1 MRTFTI
7 ATLVSASLIMA
18 PPPAQALAAGQTVE
32 PPATRA
38 GVGPWA
44 AAIVRRAAQLIPT
57 PAQWDRKSMGDCP
70 AQATTFSLMCALQK
84 AADDAGTN
92 QPERSDCRFHA
103 TKNGQEEG

>member
-7 ATLVSASLIMA
+7 ATVLSASLIMA
-18 PPPAQALAAGQTVE
+18 LPPAQTLAAGQTAE

-57 PAQWDRKSMGDCP
+57 PAQWDRMSTGDCP
-70 AQATTFSLMCALQK
+70 AKATRFSLMCALQK

-92 QPERSDCRFHA
+92 QPEHSDCRFHA
-103 TKNGQEEG
+103 TKDGQE